1 MSGVNSL
8 PSERLAVAAVVA
20 PGARVAGAGNS
31 GWIDTALYS
40 RLMAIISTGV
50 LGTLAT
56 VDAKWQQATDS
67 SGTGSADVTQ
77 GQLTQIVKASGDNKQ
92 AVMNLDVNRLTD
104 RTKRFVRLVLT
115 VGTATSDA
123 GAVVLGVD
131 PKHAPAT
138 DFDPASVVQVVS
150 N

>member
-8 PSERLAVAAVVA
+8 PSERMAVVAVVA
-20 PGARVAGAGNS
+20 PGARAAGAGNS
-31 GWIDTALYS
+31 GWIDTALYT
-40 RLMAIISTGV
+40 RLMAVVATGA
-50 LGTLAT
+50 LGAAAT
-56 VDAKWQQATDS
+56 VDAKWQQASDA
-67 SGTGSADVTQ
+67 SGTGSVDIAQ

-92 AVMNLDVNRLTD
+92 AVMNLDVNRLTE
-104 RTKRFVRLVLT
+104 RSKRFVRLVLT

-131 PKHAPAT
+131 PKHLPAT
-138 DFDPASVVQVVS
+138 SPASVVQVVS

>member
-1 MSGVNSL
+1 MGPNSL

-20 PGARVAGAGNS
+20 PGARAAGAGNS

-40 RLMAIISTGV
+40 RLLAIVSTGT
-50 LGTLAT
+50 LGASAT

-92 AVMNLDVNRLTD
+92 ALMNLDVNRLTD

-123 GAVVLGVD
+123 GAVVLGID
-131 PKHAPAT
+131 AKHLPAT
-138 DFDPASVVQVVS
+138 DNDPASVVQVVS

>member
-8 PSERLAVAAVVA
+8 PSERIAVAAVVA
-20 PGARVAGAGNS
+20 PGARAAGAGNS

-40 RLMAIISTGV
+40 RLMAVISTGT
-50 LGTLAT
+50 LGASAT
-56 VDAKWQQATDS
+56 VDAKWQQASDS
-67 SGTGSADVTQ
+67 SGTGSADISA
-77 GQLTQIVKASGDNKQ
+77 GQIAQIVKASGDNKQ

-123 GAVVLGVD
+123 GAVVLGID
-131 PKHAPAT
+131 PRHAPAT
-138 DFDPASVVQVVS
+138 DGDPASVAQVVS

>member
-1 MSGVNSL
+1 MGPNSL
-8 PSERLAVAAVVA
+8 PSERFAIAAVVA
-20 PGARVAGAGNS
+20 PGARAAGAGNS

-40 RLMAIISTGV
+40 RLAAIISTGT
-50 LGTLAT
+50 LGASAT
-56 VDAKWQQATDS
+56 VDAKWQSATDS
-67 SGTGSADVTQ
+67 SGTGSADVAA

-92 AVMNLDVNRLTD
+92 AVMNLDVNKLPD

-123 GAVVLGVD
+123 GAVILGVD
-131 PKHAPAT
+131 PKHLPAT

>member
-1 MSGVNSL
+1 MYSNSL
-8 PSERLAVAAVVA
+8 PSERFAIAAVVA

-31 GWIDTALYS
+31 GWIDSALYT
-40 RLMAIISTGV
+40 RLCAVIATGV
-50 LGTLAT
+50 LGTSAT
-56 VDAKWQQATDS
+56 LDAKWQQATDS
-67 SGTGSADVTQ
+67 AGTGSVDVAA

-92 AVMNLDVNRLTD
+92 ALMNLDVNRLTD

-123 GAVVLGVD
+123 GAIVLGVD
-131 PKHAPAT
+131 PRHAPAT
-138 DFDPASVVQVVS
+138 DNDPATVVQVVT